1 MPWNKTLEEQVFF
14 ALRQAEAGTP
24 VSEVCHRLGVST
36 ASFYRLKKV
45 YGGLGLPEIRLVK
58 KLSDENKKLK
68 RLVAYLT
75 REQNKQKDA
84 LDLTP

>member
-1 MPWNKTLEEQVFF
+1 MLWNKMLEEQVFF

-24 VSEVCHRLGVST
+24 VSEICHCLGVSE

-45 YGGLGLPEIRLVK
+45 YGGLGLPEIRLVR

-68 RLVAYLT
+68 RLLAYLT
-75 REQNKQKDA
+75 REQTKKQDA
-84 LDLTP
+84 LDLIP